1 MLETKDLILDKGRQ
15 EDWQAMYSNVWSR
28 PESFRYMLPQL
39 SLNEAEAKERMRR
52 TIEFQKSHDTYIVY
66 LRSTHQA
73 IGFAGVE
80 QVGPDTWQ
88 EVGIC
93 LGPDFVGRGFGKQIV
108 QCLLA
113 YAKRLGAREF
123 LYSTWEE
130 NTASIALAKAAGF
143 TLVSQEPMTRPH
155 DGQAYTL
162 LKFKLAL

>member
-1 MLETKDLILDKGRQ
+1 MLETKDLIFGKARF
-15 EDWQAMYSNVWSR
+15 EDWRAMYRNVWSR

>member
-113 YAKRLGAREF
+113 
-123 LYSTWEE
+123 WEE